1 MRQWAR
7 PVAVG
12 VLGSMSL
19 VVAGLG
25 VAVAAGASGTIH
37 GCVAKSDGTLRIV
50 HSAKSCGSHEKPL
63 SFDSRGPRGLQG
75 PAGPAGSTGPAG
87 PAGPAGGSTS
97 SKTVT
102 LYANVDAEGDL
113 GSNSGATAASRIAT
127 GEYGVA
133 FNQPIGSCAA
143 VAQAGRAGGTDPILP
158 IPSAVSFDPSNPK
171 QWDLE
176 FVDGPTRTAINTA
189 FMLIVVCP
197 S

>member
-1 MRQWAR
+1 MRQWAM
-7 PVAVG
+7 PTAVG

-19 VVAGLG
+19 VVVGLG
-25 VAVAAGASGTIH
+25 VAVAAGASGAIH

-50 HSAKSCGSHEKPL
+50 HSAKSCGAHEKPL

-87 PAGPAGGSTS
+87 PPGPAGGSAS
-97 SKTVT
+97 STTVT

-113 GSNSGATAASRIAT
+113 GSNSGATGASRIAA
-127 GEYGVA
+127 GNYAVA
-133 FNQPIGSCAA
+133 FDRPIGSCAA
-143 VAQAGRAGGTDPILP
+143 VAQAGQAGGTDPILP

-171 QWDLE
+171 QWDLQ
-176 FVDGPTRTAINTA
+176 FVDGPTRTALNTA